1 MKKLLTLLFVPGF
14 LFGQDTKENMR
25 SIVDSYL
32 LTRPTQINMNR
43 NYQNELDEFHNYK
56 NLPDKKLKKAIKK
69 YANAVKK
76 EDVLILYYVN
86 DYE

>member
-43 NYQNELDEFHNYK
+43 NYQNELDEFHN
-56 NLPDKKLKKAIKK
+56 
-69 YANAVKK
+69 
-76 EDVLILYYVN
+76 
-86 DYE
+86 